1 MATASFKSAG
11 PAGFS
16 KSGGGSSAPVVD
28 AEIVET
34 NPAPTSTAV
43 AAPAQQPAAAVG
55 FYTGDE
61 EGATDSADVRLPRL
75 NMIQGLSAPELKKLG
90 VEGDFVLKG
99 ALLLPKPLEIVAV
112 GHRPKVWIEKVKHG
126 DNARY
131 ARTLQEVA
139 DFGGTDEWRLSKLNP
154 AIDSKKIWFMPSVTW
169 LLLIKRPTDADEG
182 YFPFVSEDGIAFA
195 AALYTTKSTS
205 YGAFHQPISSE
216 KATGLLR
223 AGYST
228 RYIELT
234 SQKGKKHAAFEPLP
248 SFKAP
253 TSEGVRNLAKK
264 AIATLTS

>member
-43 AAPAQQPAAAVG
+43 VSSPAPQPAALG

-61 EGATDSADVRLPRL
+61 ESGADPADVRLPRL
-75 NMIQGLSAPELKKLG
+75 NMIQGLSKPELKALG
-90 VEGDFVLKG
+90 KEGDWVLKG
-99 ALLLPKPLEIVAV
+99 SLLLPQPATLVAV
-112 GHRPKVWIEKVKHG
+112 GHRAKVWIEKVKQG
-126 DNARY
+126 EQARY
-131 ARTLQEVA
+131 ARSLQEVA
-139 DFGGTDEWRLSKLNP
+139 DLGGTDEWRLSKLNDK
-154 AIDSKKIWFMPSVTW
+154 IDSKKIWFMPSVTW
-169 LLLIKRPTDADEG
+169 LLLIQRPEGADDA
-182 YFPFVSEDGIAFA
+182 YFPFVSEDGVAFA

-205 YGAFHQPISSE
+205 YSAFHQVIASE

-223 AGYST
+223 QGYPT

-234 SQKGKKHAAFEPLP
+234 SQKGIKHAAFEPRL
-248 SFKAP
+248 SVKGP
-253 TSEGVRNLAKK
+253 TSDAVRNLAKK